1 MTNALLHLA
10 VTRRWMMVLFA
21 LLLGATGVAAY
32 QRLPVDAVPDIT
44 NVQVMIAARAP
55 GYSPLETERRVTFPI
70 ETSLG
75 GLQGLKQ
82 TRSLSKYGLAQITA
96 VFEDGTDLYRARQL
110 VGERLQE
117 VRESLPDDVEPTLG
131 PVATGLG
138 EIFMY
143 ALRADEKAR
152 LADGSP
158 VDATALRSLQDW
170 TIRPQLRQTAGITEV
185 DSIGGHVKQFHVLPD
200 AARLLAQ
207 NLSFDD
213 LRVALLASNDNR
225 GAGYIERN
233 GEQLLVR
240 VPGQLAGI
248 EDLRQVVVAT
258 RGGVPITV
266 ADVAEVQLGSPLRTG
281 AAQLGTEETVLS
293 TAFMLIGENSRVV
306 SERVATKLAEIQKQ
320 LPAGVEALTVYN
332 RTDLVAKT
340 VATVQKNLIEGAVL
354 VIVVLFVMLGNL
366 RAALLTALVIPLSLL
381 MTFTGMVAGNIS
393 ANLMSLGALDFGL
406 IVDGSVII
414 VENCLLRM
422 GEAQHRLGGVL
433 PLRQR
438 LSVVHEATAEVFRP
452 SFVSVIVVV
461 IVNLPILALTGVEGR
476 MFHPMALTVIIALLA
491 ALLLSVTM
499 VPALIAILL
508 NGEISE
514 KENFIV
520 RAAKHVYAPVLDW
533 ALRQRFPVIAG
544 AVMIML
550 VCGYITTKLGA
561 EFIPNLDE
569 GDVVIQP
576 TRLPGIGIEQA
587 LQTQKLV
594 NAALLKLPEVQR
606 VFARTGTNEAATD
619 PMSPGETDIF
629 IMIKE
634 RADWPDP
641 HKPKAQLIA
650 EMSAAVEAIPGAEYS
665 FTQPIQMRF
674 NELISGVRADVAVKV
689 FGDDLDSLQRLANAA
704 AAQMERVTGA
714 ADVKV
719 EQAGGLPM
727 LAVQPNRAQLARYG
741 LRVADVQELVATAVG
756 GSAAGMIFEGD
767 ARYDVVVRL
776 PEAARTDP
784 SALERLPLLLPNGA
798 YVPLSEVADVIRT
811 TGPNQISREN
821 GKRRVVVT
829 ANVRGRD
836 LGGFVG
842 EARAAIERE
851 VKLPT
856 GYYIAWGGSFE
867 QLASATQRLAVVVP
881 LSLVMIFGLLYLT
894 FSSIKD
900 AALVFSGVPLAL
912 TGGVLGL
919 WLRDIPLS
927 ISAGVGFITLSG
939 VAVLTGVVMVSMFR
953 ELLAQN
959 RTLIDAI
966 REGALARLRPV
977 LMVALVASLGF
988 LPMALNTSTG
998 AEVQRPLAT
1007 VVIGGIISATLLS
1020 LLVLPALFAVIHR
1033 RDTGA
1038 ASAA

>member
-21 LLLGATGVAAY
+21 LLLGAAGVAAY

-143 ALRADEKAR
+143 ALRADAGAH
-152 LADGSP
+152 LPDGSAI
-158 VDATALRSLQDW
+158 DATVLRSLQDW
-170 TIRPQLRQTAGITEV
+170 TIRPQLRQTPGITEV

-200 AARLLAQ
+200 PARLLAQ

-240 VPGQLAGI
+240 VPGQLAGVD
-248 EDLRQVVVAT
+248 DLRQVVVAT
-258 RGGVPITV
+258 RNGLPITV

-281 AAQLGTEETVLS
+281 AAQLGVDETVLS

-306 SERVATKLAEIQKQ
+306 SERVASKLAEIQKQ
-320 LPAGVEALTVYN
+320 LPNGVEALTVYN

-381 MTFTGMVAGNIS
+381 MTFTGMVAGDIS

-422 GEAQHRLGGVL
+422 GEAQHRHGGVL

-461 IVNLPILALTGVEGR
+461 IVNLPILALSGVEGR

-520 RAAKHVYAPVLDW
+520 RGAKRVYAPALDW

-544 AVMIML
+544 AVAFMV

-587 LQTQKLV
+587 LHTQKLV
-594 NAALLKLPEVQR
+594 NAALMKLPEVKR

-629 IMIKE
+629 IMIHE
-634 RADWPDP
+634 RVDWPDP

-689 FGDDLDSLQRLANAA
+689 FGDDLEILQRLANAA
-704 AAQMERVTGA
+704 AAQMERVAGA

-798 YVPLSEVADVIRT
+798 YVPLSEVAEVIRT

-856 GYYIAWGGSFE
+856 GYYVAWGGSFE
-867 QLASATQRLAVVVP
+867 QLASATQRLVIVVP
-881 LSLVMIFGLLYLT
+881 LSLAMIFGLLYLT

-959 RTLIDAI
+959 RTLLDAI

-988 LPMALNTSTG
+988 LPMALNTGTG

-1020 LLVLPALFAVIHR
+1020 LLVLPALFGVIHR
-1033 RDTGA
+1033 RDTSEA
-1038 ASAA
+1038 AA